1 MIVQIAAAIVAT
13 LGFGILFGLNKKKLF
28 YAGISGGI
36 GWFFYLISLKVNLSE
51 AIAFLAAS
59 LSMTIYSEIM
69 ARKLKSP
76 AITFLIGGFIPLV
89 PGSGVYYTMYG
100 LIKNDMQ
107 MTVQKGIQT
116 FIVAG
121 AIAVGILLGSTICQI
136 YFSKK
141 KKLY

>member
-1 MIVQIAAAIVAT
+1 MV
-13 LGFGILFGLNKKKLF
+13 
-28 YAGISGGI
+28 
-36 GWFFYLISLKVNLSE
+36 FYLISLKVNLSE

-116 FIVAG
+116 FIIAG

-141 KKLY
+141 KKHEYHSLEKLKLGGKK

>member
-1 MIVQIAAAIVAT
+1 MIIQITAAIVAT
-13 LGFGILFGLNKKKLF
+13 LGFGILFGLNRKKLF
-28 YAGISGGI
+28 YAGMSGGI

-89 PGSGVYYTMYG
+89 GVYYTMYG

-116 FIVAG
+116 FIIAG

-141 KKLY
+141 KKA

>member
-1 MIVQIAAAIVAT
+1 MIIQITAAIVAT
-13 LGFGILFGLNKKKLF
+13 LGFGILFGLNRKKLF
-28 YAGISGGI
+28 YAGMSGGI

-69 ARKLKSP
+69 VRKLKSP

-116 FIVAG
+116 FIIAG

-141 KKLY
+141 KKA